1 MQKMKDGRKL
11 NKLYPFSYFANI
23 NSSNMFPCCL
33 PYCSLSIS
41 SFPNFA
47 SFGNPECFFASILDV
62 EGNIFSLDGEQRL
75 SYFNAYEFQVSLL
88 YQLKQHN
95 ILVSVGVC
103 FAKFLPPPTSP
114 LTPADKNI
122 RIVGTSFQNAL
133 CSWK

>member
-1 MQKMKDGRKL
+1 
-11 NKLYPFSYFANI
+11 
-23 NSSNMFPCCL
+23 MF
-33 PYCSLSIS
+33 
-41 SFPNFA
+41 FT
-47 SFGNPECFFASILDV
+47 SILDV

-122 RIVGTSFQNAL
+122 RIVGTSFQMHCAHGNKVTKDSSYKQEAWFSEPMKGYSIISNCPVL
-133 CSWK
+133 RFLLYLVSSYI